1 MKSRLQSLEISNL
14 ESKEVLVNYFLWIL
28 PSQIN
33 LKIIQHDNSVLR
45 IHFDADPD
53 PEFGSIRRKW
63 IRIQIINIYLRF
75 TDFSSFFAYF
85 YAKI

>member
-1 MKSRLQSLEISNL
+1 MKSRLQFLEISNL
-14 ESKEVLVNYFLWIL
+14 ESKEVLVDYFLWIL

-53 PEFGSIRRKW
+53 QEFGSIHPEKMDPDPD
-63 IRIQIINIYLRF
+63 Y
-75 TDFSSFFAYF
+75 
-85 YAKI
+85 